1 MGWMPELDWGWRR
14 AWAAWIWVATQA
26 LASTVPR
33 PEMSSSERLRW
44 VVVVEEK
51 SGLVLAGLETLYGR
65 KGGTVSMCDVRRTRG
80 PDLRVPSSLVAKGL
94 GRAKLHVLW
103 N

>member
-26 LASTVPR
+26 LSSTVPR
-33 PEMSSSERLRW
+33 PEMSSAERLRW
-44 VVVVEEK
+44 AVVVEEEK
-51 SGLVLAGLETLYGR
+51 SGLVLPGLETLYGR

-80 PDLRVPSSLVAKGL
+80 PDVRVPSSLVAKGL
-94 GRAKLHVLW
+94 GRAKLHVS
-103 N
+103 

>member
-1 MGWMPELDWGWRR
+1 
-14 AWAAWIWVATQA
+14 
-26 LASTVPR
+26 
-33 PEMSSSERLRW
+33 MSSSERLRW
-44 VVVVEEK
+44 VVVVEEE

-65 KGGTVSMCDVRRTRG
+65 KGGTVSICDVRRTRG

-94 GRAKLHVLW
+94 GRAKLRVSW

>member
-1 MGWMPELDWGWRR
+1 
-14 AWAAWIWVATQA
+14 
-26 LASTVPR
+26 
-33 PEMSSSERLRW
+33 MSSSERLRL
-44 VVVVEEK
+44 VEEGGE
-51 SGLVLAGLETLYGR
+51 SGLLLAGLETLYGR

-94 GRAKLHVLW
+94 GRAKLHVSW